1 MAYRWIKVEDDP
13 SYYQI
18 IAKAE
23 KLLIFKNNIDAV
35 DKKKL
40 MRKAFST
47 CMSSKTFFIRGS
59 YILFCFISK
68 LFGIIAI

>member
-13 SYYQI
+13 SYNQI

-23 KLLIFKNNIDAV
+23 KLHIFKKNIDAV

-40 MRKAFST
+40 MRKALQLACQAKLSLFADL
-47 CMSSKTFFIRGS
+47 I
-59 YILFCFISK
+59 FCFVLLLNCSI
-68 LFGIIAI
+68 